1 MRKVPDS
8 MRVLQR
14 NTNTPWN
21 ALTFERLWTQRIS
34 ITLMSQVAK
43 IIETAVQKTR
53 VKRHHS
59 MPMGGLA
66 QQQQLKLA
74 TNRWPPLSIN
84 VDLFYRFTD
93 NKDIFIPAINY
104 YANILPQI
112 FPAADRHGDS
122 RASCSTVHCRPGG
135 ACGGACRPPLVE
147 GAGS

>member
-1 MRKVPDS
+1 

-66 QQQQLKLA
+66 QQQQ
-74 TNRWPPLSIN
+74 P
-84 VDLFYRFTD
+84 
-93 NKDIFIPAINY
+93 
-104 YANILPQI
+104 
-112 FPAADRHGDS
+112 PAAVAPPQDPILDILHGEPTEW
-122 RASCSTVHCRPGG
+122 ATFAEMG
-135 ACGGACRPPLVE
+135 LI
-147 GAGS
+147 